1 MEFHKRFESGRSR
14 RMPDALREFVPGGR
28 KRTEKKQIFVLLVL
42 ALLNDSIASVLVS
55 MVKYGV
61 N

>member
-1 MEFHKRFESGRSR
+1 MEFQKRFESGRSR
-14 RMPDALREFVPGGR
+14 RLSDTLREFVPGAR
-28 KRTEKKQIFVLLVL
+28 KRIEKKQIFVLLVL
-42 ALLNDSIASVLVS
+42 ALLNDCIASVLVS